1 MKLKQSNNKKMSS
14 PFVSPFLSPGF
25 QRPQDDSSMD
35 WSVDVP
41 TVPTSPPL
49 CVPPAGEYVSLPHV
63 LLPNMGSSG
72 KNKAESDNSGP
83 SLLDYSNNQPVIVS
97 SWNRAFHVVSIFRT
111 ENSGSE
117 DAANI
122 LKSIK
127 QISSYI
133 SNHPVNKKLPVGEF
147 VPVIKSLCKLIET
160 IYTSKWDLLIFDK
173 KVSLTI

>member
-1 MKLKQSNNKKMSS
+1 MSL

-25 QRPQDDSSMD
+25 QKPQDDSSMD

-41 TVPTSPPL
+41 TAPVSPSL
-49 CVPPAGEYVSLPHV
+49 CVPPAGEHV
-63 LLPNMGSSG
+63 LLPYVLLHNMGSSG

-83 SLLDYSNNQPVIVS
+83 SLLDYSNNQLVIVS
-97 SWNRAFHVVSIFRT
+97 SWNEAFHVVSIFRT
-111 ENSGSE
+111 ENSRSE

-133 SNHPVNKKLPVGEF
+133 SNYPVDKKLPVGEF
-147 VPVIKSLCKLIET
+147 FPVIKSLCKLIET
-160 IYTSKWDLLIFDK
+160 IYISK
-173 KVSLTI
+173 